1 MATLAML
8 SDLMKTKPLLS
19 TITVQQFVSFL
30 GLVPVVRDGLAFA
43 PNQRSLVFRK

>member
-30 GLVPVVRDGLAFA
+30 GLVPVCVMALPLHQINA
-43 PNQRSLVFRK
+43 V